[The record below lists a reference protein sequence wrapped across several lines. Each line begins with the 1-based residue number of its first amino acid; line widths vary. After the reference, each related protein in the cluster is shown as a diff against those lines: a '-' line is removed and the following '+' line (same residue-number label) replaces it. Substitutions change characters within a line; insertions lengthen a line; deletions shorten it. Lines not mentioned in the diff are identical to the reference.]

1 MYKECLLSGQ
11 TVRKPNTKIA
21 SQAHNLITI
30 TTNKVCFNSFDNK
43 RYVCDKKKTLP
54 FGHYCLDWEGLS
66 DWSFESDN
74 VSSLFNNP
82 KWTEDMHSEVGYN
95 VEIFIPPDPGF
106 NQWEHSEAELQNVA
120 DIEAETDSNS
130 TPNPNPSLNL
140 KEIESFDE
148 GIPNFKKPR
157 AKLFESDSN

>member
-1 MYKECLLSGQ
+1 
-11 TVRKPNTKIA
+11 
-21 SQAHNLITI
+21 
-30 TTNKVCFNSFDNK
+30 
-43 RYVCDKKKTLP
+43 
-54 FGHYCLDWEGLS
+54 
-66 DWSFESDN
+66 
-74 VSSLFNNP
+74 
-82 KWTEDMHSEVGYN
+82 MHSEVGYN

-120 DIEAETDSNS
+120 DLEAETDSNS